1 MQRPEV
7 RIIANQEETKNVEVN
22 VSSSEAYALMAKYG
36 FKPTDIVAP
45 PPPQIINDPNRNLTF
60 EEMMAI
66 EDNKI
71 RAERQRAEMHRQEEM
86 NRPQPYS
93 FDRRNINY
101 HNTKFETLD
110 DQFGIQIQVVSDM
123 PINKGYG
130 Y

>member
-22 VSSSEAYALMAKYG
+22 ISSSEAYALMAKYG
-36 FKPTDIVAP
+36 IKPNDVV
-45 PPPQIINDPNRNLTF
+45 PQVPQMVRDPNQDLTF
-60 EEMMAI
+60 EQMMAI

-71 RAERQRAEMHRQEEM
+71 RAEKQRAEMRRQEEL

-93 FDRRNINY
+93 FDRQNINY

-110 DQFGIQIQVVSDM
+110 DQFGIQIQVISDM

>member
-7 RIIANQEETKNVEVN
+7 RIIANQEETKNIEVN

-36 FKPTDIVAP
+36 FKPNDIP
-45 PPPQIINDPNRNLTF
+45 QQQIINDPNRNLTF
-60 EEMMAI
+60 EEMMAM

-71 RAERQRAEMHRQEEM
+71 RAEKQRAEMLRQEEL
-86 NRPQPYS
+86 NKPQPYS

-101 HNTKFETLD
+101 HNTKFENLD